1 MMERDTYRIAVLM
14 GGVSEEREVSLHSGE
29 AIARGLEQTGQV
41 VYPVVIDSPALPDF
55 PWQDIDL
62 AFVALHGRFGE
73 DGGIQE
79 LLEQRGV
86 PYTGS
91 GVQASENAMD
101 KLASKRLFNASGIP
115 RPSYIPVPSHL
126 ELARL
131 QRRLEGLYPVVV
143 KPRSQGSSIGVS
155 IVRRRDQLHDAIIEA
170 RALGPVVL
178 VEQYIPGR
186 ELTVGILG
194 ERALPIIELRP
205 RRTFFDYTAKYT
217 QGETEYVSDPPLP
230 GSVKRSV
237 QELALA
243 AHHVLGCEDFSRVD
257 MMLQNQR
264 LACVLEVNS
273 IPGFTETSLLPKA
286 ARKAGISFP
295 ELCYRIAEQAL
306 ARSRLSLVA
315 G

>member
-1 MMERDTYRIAVLM
+1 MEHETYRIAVLM

-29 AIARGLEQTGQV
+29 AIARGLEQVGQV
-41 VYPVVIDSPALPDF
+41 VYPVVIDSPDLPNF
-55 PWQDIDL
+55 PWQDLDL
-62 AFVALHGRFGE
+62 IFIALHGRFGE

-91 GVQASENAMD
+91 SVQASRNAMD
-101 KLASKRLFNASGIP
+101 KLASKRLFNARGIP
-115 RPSYIPVPSHL
+115 RPSYIHVPPDL

-131 QRRLEGLYPVVV
+131 RRRLEGLYPVVV
-143 KPRSQGSSIGVS
+143 KPRAQGSSIGVS
-155 IVRRRDQLHDAIIEA
+155 IVRQRDQLQDALTEA
-170 RALGPVVL
+170 RALGPDVL
-178 VEQYIPGR
+178 VEKYIPGR

-205 RRTFFDYTAKYT
+205 KRAFFDYTAKYT
-217 QGETEYVSDPPLP
+217 KGETEYVIDPPLP
-230 GSVKRSV
+230 ESVKSHV

-243 AHHVLGCEDFSRVD
+243 AHNVLGCEDFSRVD
-257 MMLQNQR
+257 MMLENDR
-264 LACVLEVNS
+264 LPYLLEVNS

-286 ARKAGISFP
+286 ARKAGIPFP